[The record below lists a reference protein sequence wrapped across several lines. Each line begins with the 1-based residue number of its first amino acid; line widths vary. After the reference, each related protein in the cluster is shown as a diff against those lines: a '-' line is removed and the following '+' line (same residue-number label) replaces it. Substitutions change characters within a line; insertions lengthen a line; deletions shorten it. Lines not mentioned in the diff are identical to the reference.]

1 MFRTTSKT
9 VRVKGIP
16 LNLNQEDF
24 LEKAEYFS
32 RDLRRPWPQSV
43 KLGSSKISLAIERED
58 QVGTITLPSPK
69 HKEEA
74 LKYHNTEWEFDDNF
88 NGITTLYS
96 SDDPEV
102 DVCAVHGLNGN
113 AFESWVATKNQKMW
127 LRDLLPLS
135 KPFDKARI
143 MTFGYS
149 SRLRDRG
156 NLSGIT
162 VWSQDLLRSV
172 SSLRKTKKER
182 EHPILFVC
190 HSMGGLV
197 ARQAMVE
204 LDKYGSQSEYNGI
217 SPAKCALLFLSTP
230 HSGSLEADWS
240 DFLTDI
246 AQLTM
251 GVRKEIVKTL
261 GSFNPMS
268 TESQREFMNMNIIP
282 PFDAFFE
289 TRVTSVARII
299 HRQVVTQQSASLSN
313 CTAKGMPDVDHNTI
327 CKFESKFGGFEQ
339 VADKLRHLKD
349 ILDRKSDVLAIKIDK
364 PWDSPP
370 VASNSFLPAGKKFF
384 EGKGL
389 RQTPKTQGRQVDM
402 NNLADSIETLDRNDY
417 SSLVMAGIGG
427 IGKTT
432 AVLATARKN
441 KDQRNIFFVQ
451 ATDGESLRKAYL
463 DLAMQIGHE
472 YLLKDYQG
480 RDLYNIWRNNTSDEK
495 IERFKKWLGGEEN
508 ESALLILDDI
518 DGMKDFGRNPFA
530 DIPEQARNILLTTRN
545 PNIRLRDDCKTI
557 KLNNMEID
565 DIVTILEEVRSSED
579 EDTEDFLDLNNH
591 DVLLSIANAVH
602 GHPLAACIAMK
613 YIIQVQSLDDYRSA
627 GQDFVSMLSGSD
639 HKARMTFLQYK
650 PQMPSIMETFIVSKE
665 RLSHPQG
672 PAWSLLEVLS
682 LLETD
687 ESIVDFKKFF
697 AFSNIENTEE
707 FPDFDILGLRKEG
720 IIPLLHQIEEVSF
733 MERTRRSKP
742 LRIHPLWAECVR
754 QLMGITRMLS
764 LMRQI
769 LTICYYSTTTVSGK
783 SMSCHYYPHVKHCM
797 RICGSFGI
805 SILSLKMQ
813 EEINMLV
820 HSLTT

>member
-1 MFRTTSKT
+1 MFRTTSKS

-16 LNLNQEDF
+16 LDSNQEEF
-24 LEKAEYFS
+24 MEEAEYCS
-32 RDLRRPWPQSV
+32 RDLRRPWPQPV
-43 KLGSSKISLAIERED
+43 NLGSSKISLAIERED

-74 LKYHNTEWEFDDNF
+74 LKYHNTEWEYDDNF

-102 DVCAVHGLNGN
+102 DACAVHGLNGN

-127 LRDLLPLS
+127 LRDILPLS

-172 SSLRKTKKER
+172 SSLRKPKKER
-182 EHPILFVC
+182 ERPILFVC

-197 ARQAMVE
+197 ARQAMIE

-230 HSGSLEADWS
+230 RSGSLEADWS

-261 GSFNPMS
+261 GSFDPMS

-299 HRQVVTQQSASLSN
+299 HRQIVIQQSASLSN

-339 VADKLRHLKD
+339 VADKLRHLKN
-349 ILDRKSDVLAIKIDK
+349 ILDGKSDVLAVKIDK

-389 RQTPKTQGRQVDM
+389 RKIPKTQG
-402 NNLADSIETLDRNDY
+402 RNDY

-432 AVLATARKN
+432 AVLEIARKN
-441 KDQRNIFFVQ
+441 KDQRNIFFVH
-451 ATDGESLRKAYL
+451 ATDGDSLRKAYL

-472 YLLKDYQG
+472 HLLKDYQG

-495 IERFKKWLGGEEN
+495 IERFKKWLGDEDN
-508 ESALLILDDI
+508 QSALLILDDI
-518 DGMKDFGRNPFA
+518 DGMKEFGRNPFA
-530 DIPEQARNILLTTRN
+530 DVPDQAKNILLTTRN
-545 PNIRLRDDCKTI
+545 PNIRLRDDCKII
-557 KLNNMEID
+557 KLNNMEVD
-565 DIVTILEEVRSSED
+565 DIVTILEKVRSLED
-579 EDTEDFLDLNNH
+579 EDTEDSLDVNDS
-591 DVLLSIANAVH
+591 DVLLSIAKSVH

-613 YIIQVQSLDDYRSA
+613 YIIQVQSLDDYTFA
-627 GQDFVSMLSGSD
+627 GRDFVSMLSGSD

-650 PQMPSIMETFIVSKE
+650 PQMPSIMETFMVSKE

-672 PAWSLLEVLS
+672 PAWSLMEVLS

-687 ESIVDFKKFF
+687 KSIVDFKKFF
-697 AFSNIENTEE
+697 ALSNIENTEA

-720 IIPLLHQIEEVSF
+720 IMPLLHQIEEVSF

-742 LRIHPLWAECVR
+742 LRIHPLWAECTR
-754 QLMGITRMLS
+754 QLMGINRMLS
-764 LMRQI
+764 LIRQI
-769 LTICYYSTTTVSGK
+769 LTICYYSTTTVSSNSDGGER
-783 SMSCHYYPHVKHCM
+783 MSCHYYPHVKHCM
-797 RICGSFGI
+797 KICRSFGI
-805 SILSLKMQ
+805 GVSSLKMQ
-813 EEINMLV
+813 KEIDMLV

>member
-16 LNLNQEDF
+16 LNSNQEEF
-24 LEKAEYFS
+24 LEKAEYCS

-43 KLGSSKISLAIERED
+43 NLGSSKISLAIERED
-58 QVGTITLPSPK
+58 HVGTITLPSPK

-127 LRDLLPLS
+127 LRDILPLS

-149 SRLRDRG
+149 SCLRDRG

-172 SSLRKTKKER
+172 SSLRKTKK
-182 EHPILFVC
+182 
-190 HSMGGLV
+190 
-197 ARQAMVE
+197 AMIE
-204 LDKYGSQSEYNGI
+204 LYKYGSQSEYNGI
-217 SPAKCALLFLSTP
+217 SPARCALLFLSTP

-299 HRQVVTQQSASLSN
+299 HRQIVTQQSASLSN
-313 CTAKGMPDVDHNTI
+313 CTAKGMPDVNHNTI

-339 VADKLRHLKD
+339 VADKLRHLKN
-349 ILDRKSDVLAIKIDK
+349 ILDGKSDVLAIKIDK

-389 RQTPKTQGRQVDM
+389 RKNPKTQGRQVDM
-402 NNLADSIETLDRNDY
+402 NNLADSVETLDRHDY

-432 AVLATARKN
+432 AVLEIARKN
-441 KDQRNIFFVQ
+441 RDQRNMFFVH

-495 IERFKKWLGGEEN
+495 IERFKKWLGDEEN
-508 ESALLILDDI
+508 QSALLILDDI
-518 DGMKDFGRNPFA
+518 DGMKEFGRNPFA
-530 DIPEQARNILLTTRN
+530 DVPDQAKNILLTTRN
-545 PNIRLRDDCKTI
+545 PNIRLRDDCKII
-557 KLNNMEID
+557 KLNNMEFD
-565 DIVTILEEVRSSED
+565 DIVTILEKVRSLED
-579 EDTEDFLDLNNH
+579 EDTEDSLDVNNS
-591 DVLLSIANAVH
+591 DVLFSIAKSVH

-613 YIIQVQSLDDYRSA
+613 YIIQVQSLDDYTFA
-627 GQDFVSMLSGSD
+627 GRDFVSMLSGSD

-665 RLSHPQG
+665 RLSHPQD
-672 PAWSLLEVLS
+672 PAWSLMEVLS

-697 AFSNIENTEE
+697 AFSNIENTEA
-707 FPDFDILGLRKEG
+707 FPDFDILGL
-720 IIPLLHQIEEVSF
+720 SF
-733 MERTRRSKP
+733 FCGKNQAFEASSYPSSLGRMHSPIDGNKP
-742 LRIHPLWAECVR
+742 YVEFDK
-754 QLMGITRMLS
+754 TN
-764 LMRQI
+764 
-769 LTICYYSTTTVSGK
+769 LTICYYSTTAVSSNSDGGE

-797 RICGSFGI
+797 KICRSFDI
-805 SILSLKMQ
+805 SVSSLKMQ
-813 EEINMLV
+813 KEIDMLV